1 MEKERLKIDF
11 SSYISY
17 ICNYELNEITLS
29 PLWFLL
35 SLIHQINR
43 RFTHIIFNP
52 EWCFSIKTFNIL
64 NPHFTFCQNFI
75 PCSFKT
81 KADKIHFEMMKMYFH
96 FVSLP
101 SSGAFKFHGAM
112 FQFLLRIVVFVD
124 YLRRFSV
131 EMLLGKYLLLFS
143 ILSLP

>member
-1 MEKERLKIDF
+1 MMEM
-11 SSYISY
+11 
-17 ICNYELNEITLS
+17 NLN
-29 PLWFLL
+29 
-35 SLIHQINR
+35 
-43 RFTHIIFNP
+43 
-52 EWCFSIKTFNIL
+52 
-64 NPHFTFCQNFI
+64 
-75 PCSFKT
+75 
-81 KADKIHFEMMKMYFH
+81 

-101 SSGAFKFHGAM
+101 SSAAFEFHGAM